1 MDQTVANNF
10 KSKILVFVAIKL
22 LEWQKYG
29 IRSDSFVSLGRNS
42 RVEIHLKE
50 TETLLSRVSKVR
62 SYRNLLKIFKE
73 RNPVPKLY
81 CAYDCKFLNC
91 ALVSDSDEQKIWR
104 PGGRSISGHERRG
117 RLAINRDAL
126 FMRRSSSAAVLLR
139 ERKREKVA
147 QLPIR
152 GRLLS
157 ANRDALNETRILI
170 DAY

>member
-1 MDQTVANNF
+1 MEFVKNISRKESNA
-10 KSKILVFVAIKL
+10 KIARI
-22 LEWQKYG
+22 
-29 IRSDSFVSLGRNS
+29 
-42 RVEIHLKE
+42 
-50 TETLLSRVSKVR
+50 
-62 SYRNLLKIFKE
+62 
-73 RNPVPKLY
+73 
-81 CAYDCKFLNC
+81 CAYDCKFLKRA
-91 ALVSDSDEQKIWR
+91 ALISESDEQKIRR
-104 PGGRSISGHERRG
+104 PGGRGISGHERRG

-126 FMRRSSSAAVLLR
+126 FMRRSRVARMLLR